1 MTVNIEAAS
10 TASVNAASGSPDL
23 SSAAI
28 YISVAV
34 AFILIGGIGGWKLRD
49 SWKPKTDPIKKPLE
63 ALKLQISSFLSHVEK
78 IKKAVEQAKP
88 YAPPFTSGI
97 SGHEIISNL
106 IKLSVWDG
114 DFEANIE
121 KLQLEVQKST
131 NSERL
136 SIFNKIYVKILKDAL
151 EELKLCLPDIYFIH
165 SQITLGAN
173 SFEHSRNR
181 FLIEDC
187 QNKMKAV
194 IERLERVQNHGTWVL
209 NELSDTFK
217 EPEKRPGIIASF
229 FAWLNSILFPSKSK

>member
-10 TASVNAASGSPDL
+10 TAPVNAASGSPDL

-28 YISVAV
+28 YIGVAIV
-34 AFILIGGIGGWKLRD
+34 FILIGGIGGWKLRE
-49 SWKPKTDPIKKPLE
+49 SWKPKTDPIKKPLD
-63 ALKLQISSFLSHVEK
+63 ALKSQISSFLSHVEK

-88 YAPPFTSGI
+88 YAPPFTSGM
-97 SGHEIISNL
+97 SGHEIISDL

-114 DFEANIE
+114 DFKNNIE
-121 KLQLEVQKST
+121 NLRLEVQKST

-136 SIFNKIYVKILKDAL
+136 SIFNKIYITILNDAL

-165 SQITLGAN
+165 SQITLGAS

-187 QNKMKAV
+187 RKKMDAV
-194 IERLERVQNHGTWVL
+194 IQRLKRVHDHGTLVL
-209 NELSDTFK
+209 NELTDTFK
-217 EPEKRPGIIASF
+217 EPEKH
-229 FAWLNSILFPSKSK
+229 PSWFSLKF

>member
-10 TASVNAASGSPDL
+10 TASVNAASGL
-23 SSAAI
+23 SNDTL
-28 YISVAV
+28 ISVCIVAV
-34 AFILIGGIGGWKLRD
+34 IAFVAGWLGAGKWLNRKKKD
-49 SWKPKTDPIKKPLE
+49 GDPVIDASNSLKTKIN
-63 ALKLQISSFLSHVEK
+63 SFLSHVEK
-78 IKKAVEQAKP
+78 IKKAVEKAKP

-97 SGHEIISNL
+97 SGHEIISDL

-114 DFEANIE
+114 NFEANIE

-131 NSERL
+131 SSEQIV
-136 SIFNKIYVKILKDAL
+136 IFDKTYFIVLRDAL
-151 EELKLCLPDIYFIH
+151 NELKLCLPDIYFIH
-165 SQITLGAN
+165 SQITLGTN

-194 IERLERVQNHGTWVL
+194 MERLERVQAHGTMVL
-209 NELSDTFK
+209 NALMETFK
-217 EPEKRPGIIASF
+217 EPEKRPGIITSF